1 MGISKN
7 DIIAKSSQID
17 QIINGFIKNLT
28 DFKSDV
34 NNKLTEL
41 NTIANAV
48 QWSGQEADNFK
59 KVILNSKINIS
70 NTLNKSDEIIKKLQE
85 KSNQWASIMK
95 KLAETHK
102 Q

>member
-17 QIINGFIKNLT
+17 AIINNF
-28 DFKSDV
+28 
-34 NNKLTEL
+34 
-41 NTIANAV
+41 IANLQDFNKNVNTKLNELSAIANSV
-48 QWSGQEADNFK
+48 QWSGTEADNFK

-70 NTLNKSDEIIKKLQE
+70 NTINQSDEIIKKLQE
-85 KSNQWASIMK
+85 KSAQWANIMK

-102 Q
+102 A